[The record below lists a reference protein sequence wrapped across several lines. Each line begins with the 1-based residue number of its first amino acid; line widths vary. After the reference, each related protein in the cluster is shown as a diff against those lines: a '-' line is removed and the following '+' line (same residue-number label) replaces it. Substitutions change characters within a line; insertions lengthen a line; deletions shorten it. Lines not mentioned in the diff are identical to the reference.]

1 MTIKKHILIFLI
13 GCLAFSSCVSNNRGV
28 RSDNPEIRIF
38 TDMAGRDV
46 EIPAELEKIFIDRH
60 STLMFYSLDTVRNV
74 NVGFRYSDT
83 EKHFLKKS
91 FYEDKPYVIEQG
103 SHEEMV
109 ALSPDIILW
118 SQKLT
123 PDVIEKAENLQ
134 QKLNIPVVLMDMDIH
149 NYKAIMKK
157 MGELLGR
164 EEQSEKVVEFIERNI
179 DPIQGKV
186 SEIDDKDKKRI
197 YYAEGMN
204 GLATDPQGS
213 IHSLLI
219 DLCGGVNIA
228 ESVEVL
234 PGKGMSNVSL
244 EQIYAWNPEYILV
257 WSGNFDSMSS
267 YKEIKGSDLWCNLD
281 AVKSNNV
288 YQVPWR
294 PFGWIDRP
302 PGMNRLIGYLW
313 LSNLLYPE
321 VVNID
326 IVEVSREFFK
336 TFYHYEMSAE
346 EAKNISNPQP
356 EIV

>member
-1 MTIKKHILIFLI
+1 MIRNNIFILLITFLTVI
-13 GCLAFSSCVSNNRGV
+13 GCSGNARKAE
-28 RSDNPEIRIF
+28 SDKSETRIF

-46 EIPAELEKIFIDRH
+46 EIPSELKKIFIDRH

-91 FYEDKPYVIEQG
+91 FYGDKPYVIEEG
-103 SHEEMV
+103 SHEEMI
-109 ALSPDIILW
+109 ALNPDIILW
-118 SQKLT
+118 SQRLT

-134 QKLNIPVVLMDMDIH
+134 KKLNIPVVLMDMDIH
-149 NYKAIMKK
+149 NYKEIMKN
-157 MGELLGR
+157 MAMLLGR
-164 EEQSEKVVEFIERNI
+164 EEKSEEIIGFIEKNI
-179 DPIQGKV
+179 DPIPQKV
-186 SEIDDKDKKRI
+186 SAIDDKEKKKI

-228 ESVEVL
+228 ESVEAL

-244 EQIYAWNPEYILV
+244 EQVYKWNPEYILV

-267 YKEIKGSDLWCNLD
+267 YKEIMNSELWSGLD
-281 AVKSNNV
+281 AVKANNI

-313 LSNLLYPE
+313 LSNLLYPD
-321 VVNID
+321 VMNID

-336 TFYHYEMSAE
+336 TFYHYDMSVEDAR
-346 EAKNISNPQP
+346 NISNPQP
-356 EIV
+356 ALV

>member
-1 MTIKKHILIFLI
+1 MMKNNILILLI
-13 GCLAFSSCVSNNRGV
+13 GYCCFVSCIGTTSK
-28 RSDNPEIRIF
+28 SAQSETRIF
-38 TDMAGRDV
+38 TDMAGREV
-46 EIPAELEKIFIDRH
+46 EIPVELRKVFIDRH

-74 NVGFRYSDT
+74 NIGFRYSDT

-91 FYEDKPYVIEQG
+91 FYENKPYVIEEG

-109 ALSPDIILW
+109 SLDPDIILW
-118 SQKLT
+118 SQRLT

-157 MGELLGR
+157 MGTLLGN
-164 EEQSEKVVEFIERNI
+164 EDQADKIVSFIEKNI
-179 DPIQGKV
+179 DPIPGKV
-186 SEIDDKDKKRI
+186 SSIEEKEKKRI
-197 YYAEGMN
+197 YYAEGMK

-228 ESVEVL
+228 EAVDVL

-244 EQIYAWNPEYILV
+244 EQVYSWNPDYILV
-257 WSGNFDSMSS
+257 WSGNFDSMNS
-267 YKEIKGSDLWCNLD
+267 YKEIKQSELWSKLR
-281 AVKSNNV
+281 AVKSNKI

-313 LSNLLYPE
+313 LSNLLYPDKM
-321 VVNID
+321 NID
-326 IVEVSREFFK
+326 IVDVSREFFK
-336 TFYHYEMSAE
+336 TFYHYDMSEAE
-346 EAKNISNPQP
+346 ALEITNPQP
-356 EIV
+356 DIV